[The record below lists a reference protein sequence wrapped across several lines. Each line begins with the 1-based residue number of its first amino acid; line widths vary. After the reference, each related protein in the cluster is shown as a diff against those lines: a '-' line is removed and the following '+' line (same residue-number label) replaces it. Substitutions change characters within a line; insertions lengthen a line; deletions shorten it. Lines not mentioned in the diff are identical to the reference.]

1 MTGKI
6 NRRSGVRLGLAAGG
20 LVFALFADEPVAAGP
35 IVDAVRQAVDTHP
48 TVLAAEALKDSAEE
62 GIAEARSGLFP
73 TVDLRSTAGGA
84 QTNNATTRGRTGRTE
99 SDPQSEFLTRYEN
112 SLTVSQML
120 FDGFGTRNLIGAAQA
135 RFDAS
140 TLQLLDTG
148 EQIGLR
154 AATAYLDVA
163 RNRLLLGQSKDNVVI
178 HEDILRRTKISAEA
192 GGGSEADVSQAD
204 ARLALATSTVD
215 QIEGAL
221 RDSGAVYLEAVGDF
235 PEDLLRPPLP
245 AVDALPDAVDTIVE
259 EALNSSPTVRAA
271 TATVL
276 TRRRELDSQRSSFVP
291 RVSFDLGG
299 SRNENA
305 GGAHGPNNDFTA
317 QIVVTYNIF
326 RGGGDSAR
334 RRSAAA
340 LVREAIQGEA
350 ETRRTVEVT
359 ARISFHALETARS
372 QLTSLEQRALSSEE
386 VVEAY
391 AQQFTLG
398 QRTLLDLL
406 DVENELFQARV
417 ALVNGEFGVL
427 LAYYRVLATAGRLL
441 EYFGISDETIT
452 DR

>member
-1 MTGKI
+1 MTDKI
-6 NRRSGVRLGLAAGG
+6 NRRLGVRLGLAAGG

-35 IVDAVRQAVDTHP
+35 IEDAVRQAVDTHP

-305 GGAHGPNNDFTA
+305 GGAHGPNNDFT
-317 QIVVTYNIF
+317 
-326 RGGGDSAR
+326 GGGDSAR